1 MKSKGRLKAWVQRI
15 LGLVYTQTQQQE
27 IIHQIKQVKKG
38 KQDEQ
43 YEEVEQ
49 CSQRGQGVRLA
60 RVPFFVFHVLVYAL
74 TFFVLQIISTILF
87 NATGQ
92 AFTLSQFSFVLLVLI
107 LSFIMFPVHIR
118 RAHDIGWSMKHV
130 VAWSIA
136 PAILR
141 LVCLLIPLFVLLNQ
155 SLTAQLFSI
164 MPFVGMMYWV
174 LMQIQL
180 AFLVLLFFAP
190 GTGHNRYGTYVA
202 RAFTLD
208 NLYGVRVWKSRN
220 ADKQS
225 EQKKVEL
232 EHADQEPKKEHEP
245 KEEVTQN
252 K

>member
-1 MKSKGRLKAWVQRI
+1 MKSKGRLKAWVKRI

-27 IIHQIKQVKKG
+27 IIQLDSHSSHGEQG
-38 KQDEQ
+38 KQDGQ
-43 YEEVEQ
+43 G
-49 CSQRGQGVRLA
+49 GQGVRLA

-74 TFFVLQIISTILF
+74 TFFLLQIISTLLF
-87 NATGQ
+87 NATGK
-92 AFTLSQFSFVLLVLI
+92 AFTLSQFSFVLLVLL
-107 LSFIMFPVHIR
+107 LSLIMLPVHIR

-130 VAWSIA
+130 LAWSIT
-136 PAILR
+136 PAVLR

-164 MPFVGMMYWV
+164 MPFVGIVYWV

-208 NLYGVRVWKSRN
+208 NLYGIRVWKSRKEG
-220 ADKQS
+220 KQS
-225 EQKKVEL
+225 VQKKIEI
-232 EHADQEPKKEHEP
+232 EHAGLEPKKE
-245 KEEVTQN
+245 VNQN